1 MYIVDFFKNLFR
13 KKNIGLIIW
22 LVLNTALIIAMFSG
36 GFASWQGALLGLG
49 IYLLSLV
56 VALSP
61 IGEWILR
68 LQTGCKKMTNADD
81 VARLQPIFDEVYA
94 KAKAKNP
101 ELPDK
106 VTLFINESDDPNAF
120 ATGRKTVC
128 VTRGLFN
135 YSDEHIKGVLAH
147 EFGHLA
153 HKDTDAILVVS
164 VGNMIVTTLFVIIRV
179 LANISMGIAQFLNA
193 IFSEGWG
200 GVIASIFISIS
211 RVVADVILVLL
222 MRLWTQIGVWLC
234 MSSSRGNEYE
244 ADQYAYECG
253 YGEPLCQVLE
263 SFGSD
268 GGSKG
273 LFAALSSSHPD
284 NDKRIAKIRELALTA
299 PKAQIEE

>member
-1 MYIVDFFKNLFR
+1 
-13 KKNIGLIIW
+13 
-22 LVLNTALIIAMFSG
+22 
-36 GFASWQGALLGLG
+36 
-49 IYLLSLV
+49 
-56 VALSP
+56 
-61 IGEWILR
+61 
-68 LQTGCKKMTNADD
+68 
-81 VARLQPIFDEVYA
+81 
-94 KAKAKNP
+94 
-101 ELPDK
+101 
-106 VTLFINESDDPNAF
+106 
-120 ATGRKTVC
+120 
-128 VTRGLFN
+128 
-135 YSDEHIKGVLAH
+135 
-147 EFGHLA
+147 
-153 HKDTDAILVVS
+153 
-164 VGNMIVTTLFVIIRV
+164 
-179 LANISMGIAQFLNA
+179 MGIAQFLNA